1 MHGRNKSRRALSIPR
16 SPDPPIPRSPDPP
29 ILWNEGHPTP
39 DPGTGA
45 TFRPSAPR
53 PPRPAVTSR
62 RVFLIALGLFA
73 GSVVFSLAGAA
84 LLNFAPR
91 QAGVALAAI
100 ASATGLSLED
110 LIKLPTWVNMAMLP
124 VLAFALY
131 LDELGWAKSVAF
143 LAVGCVVGA
152 AAELIGTQTGFPFGP
167 YSYGDFLGAKIAGH
181 VPWLIPP
188 SWYAIS
194 IVSLDLARRLGLG
207 RLGRIAGVALFMVLW
222 DVALDPAMNHAFP
235 FWKYDVGGVFFGM
248 PLVNW
253 AGWALTSVVI
263 AAGYEALGGLDAA
276 PDAFVR
282 AWAPRFYLLNA
293 AFSVG
298 ICFVYQA
305 PLAGLAGLAALAVVV
320 GLLRWGR
327 RAPHPPDRRAALA

>member
-1 MHGRNKSRRALSIPR
+1 MTA
-16 SPDPPIPRSPDPP
+16 
-29 ILWNEGHPTP
+29 
-39 DPGTGA
+39 
-45 TFRPSAPR
+45 
-53 PPRPAVTSR
+53 R
-62 RVFLIALGLFA
+62 RVFLVALALFV

-84 LLNFAPR
+84 LLNFFPV
-91 QAGVALAAI
+91 QAASALAVI
-100 ASATGLSLED
+100 ADVTGLTLAD

-124 VLAFALY
+124 VLAFTLY
-131 LDELGWAKSVAF
+131 LPELGWAKSTAF

-194 IVSLDLARRLGLG
+194 LVSLDLGRRLGLG
-207 RLGRIAGVALFMVLW
+207 RAGRVGAVALFMVLW

-235 FWKYDVGGVFFGM
+235 FWKYEIGGVFFGM

-263 AAGYEALGGLDAA
+263 AVGYEALGGLRAA
-276 PDAFVR
+276 PSAFVDV
-282 AWAPRFYLLNA
+282 WAPRFYAVNSL
-293 AFSVG
+293 FSVG
-298 ICFVYQA
+298 VCFVYKA
-305 PLAGLAGLAALAVVV
+305 PLAGLAGLAGLALAFGV
-320 GLLRWGR
+320 LWLRR
-327 RAPHPPDRRAALA
+327 DAAPPVAGPPVSGGAVSDGHPALA

>member
-1 MHGRNKSRRALSIPR
+1 M
-16 SPDPPIPRSPDPP
+16 
-29 ILWNEGHPTP
+29 
-39 DPGTGA
+39 
-45 TFRPSAPR
+45 
-53 PPRPAVTSR
+53 TSR

-84 LLNFAPR
+84 LLNFAP
-91 QAGVALAAI
+91 QAAGTALSAI
-100 ASATGLSLED
+100 AEATGLSLDD
-110 LIKLPTWVNMAMLP
+110 LIKLPTWLNMAMLP
-124 VLAFALY
+124 VLAFTLY
-131 LDELGWAKSVAF
+131 LGELGWGRSLAF
-143 LAVGCVVGA
+143 LAAGSVIGA
-152 AAELIGTQTGFPFGP
+152 AAELVGTQTGFPFGP
-167 YSYGDFLGAKIAGH
+167 YSYGDFLGPKIAGH

-207 RLGRIAGVALFMVLW
+207 RWGRIGGVALFMVLW

-253 AGWALTSVVI
+253 AGWALTSVLI
-263 AAGYEALGGLDAA
+263 GLAYELLGGLDAA
-276 PDAFVR
+276 PDAFVQ

-305 PLAGLAGLAALAVVV
+305 PLAGLAGLAAIGVVV
-320 GLLRWGR
+320 GLLW
-327 RAPHPPDRRAALA
+327 RAQRADVPPDRPGARPALA